1 MSVLSVWLV
10 GGGRYTSMVL
20 LIVSTIS
27 LIMWVTTGVDEVGSV
42 VVLVVFLSMTNVI
55 GAITD
60 KRN

>member
-27 LIMWVTTGVDEVGSV
+27 LIMWVTTGIDEVGSV